1 MSRAGIDAA
10 LPIVRY
16 DRAHFIA
23 ERFHYEAG
31 EHLTCMAPTGNGKTT
46 LLYQLADS
54 VAHEKLPVVALVMK
68 PKDETVKE
76 FSKAAGFKTV
86 RHWPPPRNPWGGRQQ
101 RGYTV
106 WPRHNLRDHRATL
119 DHQERVLGTT
129 LVECY
134 ATGNKIVFA
143 DELYSL
149 DNELGLRDEL
159 VCIWTKG
166 RSMGTGL
173 WGASQK
179 PSHVPLWA
187 YSQATHMFL
196 SWDPDVRAQQRYGEI
211 GGMDPDLIRSG
222 VEQLDEYEWLYIH
235 RAGRQ
240 SSICIV
246 SS

>member
-1 MSRAGIDAA
+1 MATRDVPAILRVSRDDF
-10 LPIVRY
+10 VN
-16 DRAHFIA
+16 D
-23 ERFHYEAG
+23 RFHYETG
-31 EHLTCMAPTGNGKTT
+31 EHVTCLAPTGNGKTT
-46 LLYQLADS
+46 LMYQLLHATATEDVPAVS
-54 VAHEKLPVVALVMK
+54 LVMK
-68 PKDETVKE
+68 PRDATAVQ
-76 FSKAAGFKTV
+76 FGRQAGFRRVAT
-86 RHWPPPRNPWGGRQQ
+86 WPAPPSPWHPGRQ
-101 RGYTV
+101 RGYTL
-106 WPRHNLRDHRATL
+106 WPRHQLRNHAATL
-119 DHQERVLGTT
+119 DHQERVFGDALTD
-129 LVECY
+129 CY
-134 ATGNKIVFA
+134 ARGKRIVFA

-166 RSMGTGL
+166 RSMGCGL

-222 VEQLDEYEWLYIH
+222 VEQLDEYEWVYIH
-235 RAGRQ
+235 RAGRR

-246 SS
+246 GA

>member
-1 MSRAGIDAA
+1 MARTEVPGI
-10 LPIVRY
+10 LRVPREEFVTQRW
-16 DRAHFIA
+16 
-23 ERFHYEAG
+23 HYEPG
-31 EHLTCMAPTGNGKTT
+31 EHVTLLAPTGNGKTT
-46 LLYQLADS
+46 LAYELLNVTAS
-54 VAHEKLPVVALVMK
+54 EEVPAVSLVMK
-68 PKDETVKE
+68 PKDETVSA
-76 FSKAAGFKTV
+76 FSRANGFQHV
-86 RHWPPPRNPWGGRQQ
+86 RSWPPPRRPWRDPP
-101 RGYTV
+101 RGYTL
-106 WPRHNLRDHRATL
+106 WPRHDLRNNAWTL
-119 DHQERVLGTT
+119 DHQEQVLGYALTD
-129 LVECY
+129 CY
-134 ATGNKIVFA
+134 ARGNKIVFA

-166 RSMGTGL
+166 RSMRTGL

-222 VEQLDEYEWLYIH
+222 VEQLDEYEWVYVH
-235 RAGRQ
+235 RQGRR

-246 SS
+246 SA

>member
-1 MSRAGIDAA
+1 VSRAGIDGA

-16 DRAHFIA
+16 DRQHFIA
-23 ERFHYEAG
+23 ERFHYLPG

-46 LLYQLADS
+46 LLYQLLDATAS
-54 VAHEKLPVVALVMK
+54 ERLPAVALVMK
-68 PKDETVKE
+68 PKDDTVKS
-76 FSKAAGFKTV
+76 FSNRAGFRTV
-86 RHWPPPRNPWGGRQQ
+86 RTWPPPRVPWQSRKA

-106 WPRHNLRDHRATL
+106 WPRHDLRNHRWTL
-119 DHQERVLGTT
+119 DHQERVLGYT
-129 LVECY
+129 LVDCY
-134 ATGNKIVFA
+134 ATGNKIIFA

-166 RSMGTGL
+166 RSMGAGL

-196 SWDPDVRAQQRYGEI
+196 SWDPDVRAQVRYGEI

-222 VEQLDEYEWLYIH
+222 VEQLDEFEWLYIH
-235 RAGRQ
+235 RKGRQ